1 MLFLIWFKRT
11 EKIWI
16 PGLKSWNSNFSSYFV
31 PVWPAQFNVQI
42 SFVLP
47 SNFVQKVLFTTQNY
61 HFCSTQRS
69 GNYYK
74 VSTQI
79 RKDTI
84 KNAPFFCI
92 YLLIDPCANLVSFY
106 YFSTS
111 LKSKLRSTLH
121 PKILFW
127 DLSFSQLSFLFCRGK
142 SPGMDLLKQM
152 PHLTPCPHQRETY
165 SK

>member
-1 MLFLIWFKRT
+1 M
-11 EKIWI
+11 
-16 PGLKSWNSNFSSYFV
+16 
-31 PVWPAQFNVQI
+31 QFDVQI

-47 SNFVQKVLFTTQNY
+47 SNFAWKVLFTTQNY

-79 RKDTI
+79 RKRYYQ
-84 KNAPFFCI
+84 KMHLFFCI
-92 YLLIDPCANLVSFY
+92 YFLIDPCANLISFS

-121 PKILFW
+121 PKISFW

-152 PHLTPCPHQRETY
+152 PRLTPCPHQRGTY